1 MKRFSFLAAL
11 FGLGGAAK
19 AQRSSL
25 TPHWRDYPEMR
36 PRNNECPVCGTLAP
50 AFKPTVKN
58 HFGSGVCLMPTSEDG
73 TTALTICRAPTEAD
87 LPKKRQAECA
97 HCNAVFV
104 QRAE

>member
-1 MKRFSFLAAL
+1 
-11 FGLGGAAK
+11 
-19 AQRSSL
+19 
-25 TPHWRDYPEMR
+25 
-36 PRNNECPVCGTLAP
+36 
-50 AFKPTVKN
+50 VKN